1 MFDSYQMR
9 EIQRADSEI
18 KAVER
23 LPLADRQEGREEY
36 AFYLQDQPTY
46 ILSEIDHILSG
57 NYGQGFYLKI
67 WQYIEES
74 PRMNH
79 AAILGQWVAA
89 RCFQCSSAFAR
100 QAWNRLSKADQ
111 DQLTAWILEAI
122 EEAKEYRSEC

>member
-1 MFDSYQMR
+1 MYNAHEIR
-9 EIQRADSEI
+9 EIKRANDELLT
-18 KAVER
+18 VER

-36 AFYLQDQPTY
+36 AHYLYEQPTY
-46 ILSEIDHILSG
+46 ILGEIDHILSG

-79 AAILGQWVAA
+79 PAILGQWVAA
-89 RCFQCSSAFAR
+89 RCFQCSASFAR

-111 DQLTAWILEAI
+111 DQITAGILECI
-122 EEAKEYRSEC
+122 EDAKEARDQ

>member
-1 MFDSYQMR
+1 MYNAYEMR
-9 EIQRADSEI
+9 EIKRANEELLT
-18 KAVER
+18 VER

-46 ILSEIDHILSG
+46 ILGEIDHILAG

-79 AAILGQWVAA
+79 GAILGQWVAA
-89 RCFQCSSAFAR
+89 RCFQCPARFAR
-100 QAWNRLSKADQ
+100 EAWNRLSKADQ
-111 DQLTAWILEAI
+111 AQITAWILECI
-122 EEAKEYRSEC
+122 EDAKEARNQ

>member
-1 MFDSYQMR
+1 MYDAYEMR
-9 EIQRADSEI
+9 EIKRANDELI
-18 KAVER
+18 NVER

-36 AFYLQDQPTY
+36 AHYLKEQPTY

-67 WQYIEES
+67 WQYLDRN

-79 AAILGQWVAA
+79 PAILGQWVAA
-89 RCFQCSSAFAR
+89 RCFQCPQRFAC

-111 DQLTAWILEAI
+111 DQITEWILECIAD
-122 EEAKEYRSEC
+122 AKEAREES